1 MIFDSE
7 FSHHHPSIFPSRRTG
22 LVFLG
27 MFFVLL
33 HKTMEWS
40 MEETRR
46 EAETAKD
53 VFDERI

>member
-1 MIFDSE
+1 
-7 FSHHHPSIFPSRRTG
+7 
-22 LVFLG
+22 
-27 MFFVLL
+27 MFFVFL